1 MNTFLLRFAQEIYN
15 FFFLFKNDLQDKN
28 LKKILFEWA
37 EITKDKQKKT
47 FEKKTKKNFIFD
59 RKYWY

>member
-37 EITKDKQKKT
+37 EITKDKQKKHLK
-47 FEKKTKKNFIFD
+47 KKTKKNFIFD